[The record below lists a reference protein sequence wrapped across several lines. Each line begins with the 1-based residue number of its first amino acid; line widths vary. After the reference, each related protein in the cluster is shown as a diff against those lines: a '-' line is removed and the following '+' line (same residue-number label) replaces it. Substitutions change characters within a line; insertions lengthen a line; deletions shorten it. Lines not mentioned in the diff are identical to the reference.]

1 MRLRDSCYHPG
12 LPDRFFVIFL
22 LNFQFIFIATSCTVD
37 PEWASAS
44 KGLFICITC
53 SGIHRNLGA
62 QVSVVKSL
70 RLDTWTDEKL
80 KVRLQASSSSLK
92 QAELSRLIDRT
103 CMAQDRRKID

>member
-1 MRLRDSCYHPG
+1 MS
-12 LPDRFFVIFL
+12 VI
-22 LNFQFIFIATSCTVD
+22 TTD

-44 KGLFICITC
+44 MGLFICISC

-80 KVRLQASSSSLK
+80 KVNISFQSVEA
-92 QAELSRLIDRT
+92 
-103 CMAQDRRKID
+103 RRQ

>member
-1 MRLRDSCYHPG
+1 MLCW
-12 LPDRFFVIFL
+12 
-22 LNFQFIFIATSCTVD
+22 TD

-70 RLDTWTDEKL
+70 KLDTWTDEKL
-80 KVRLQASSSSLK
+80 KVNWRNSLAFSALK
-92 QAELSRLIDRT
+92 Q
-103 CMAQDRRKID
+103 

>member
-1 MRLRDSCYHPG
+1 MQIAELQVRLSDSCFNPG
-12 LPDRFFVIFL
+12 LPEWRFVICL
-22 LNFQFIFIATSCTVD
+22 LNFQFIFIVTSCTVD

-80 KVRLQASSSSLK
+80 KVRL
-92 QAELSRLIDRT
+92 EIYG
-103 CMAQDRRKID
+103 

>member
-1 MRLRDSCYHPG
+1 MR
-12 LPDRFFVIFL
+12 VV
-22 LNFQFIFIATSCTVD
+22 LNSID

-62 QVSVVKSL
+62 QVSAVKSL

-80 KVRLQASSSSLK
+80 KVN
-92 QAELSRLIDRT
+92 
-103 CMAQDRRKID
+103 